1 MNVAIS
7 DPNKRP
13 IYEQISER
21 IKIQI
26 IEGQLIAGDVLPSI
40 RALAMDLKVSTITTQ
55 RAYRELESEGLIVTV
70 PGKGSF
76 VSMRDRDT
84 IRETGLVMAR
94 DHLEKAVAISK
105 SHCIKKEELSELL
118 DLLFEK

>member
-21 IKIQI
+21 IKSQI

>member
-1 MNVAIS
+1 MAIS